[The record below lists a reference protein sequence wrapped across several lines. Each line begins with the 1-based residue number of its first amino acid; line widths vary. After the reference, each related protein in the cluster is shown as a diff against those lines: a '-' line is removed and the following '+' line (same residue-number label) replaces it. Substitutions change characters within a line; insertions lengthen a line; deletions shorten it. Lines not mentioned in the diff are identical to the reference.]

1 MPTIV
6 KLSVISSALFL
17 AQFASAADITV
28 NPASSETT
36 QVIRQGNT
44 TTINIAPANTH
55 GVSYNAYDQFNVGK
69 HGVVFNNRESGAG
82 MIINEVLSTEKSQ
95 LHGNMHVD
103 GKKAHLIIANPNG
116 IACNGCS
123 VTGVNSL
130 SLAAGNVSMTPD
142 RQFSGYRNI
151 SGKIRMLNTAEQHFA
166 DTDKLTLVA
175 AAIDIKNSQ
184 LKTKNLATYIGHY
197 DLAKTNSGLR
207 DLEMINPDYSLEN
220 RKNTNNFL
228 NIKTNSHIKA
238 DNIYIHSAAAQIRN
252 AGQITTGPELQLTDP
267 ERTPMYGHNQLTMD
281 LHHSGFENKSSG
293 KINTLLMNT
302 IMSNSRI
309 ENNGQ
314 MKTNYRNPKNL
325 VSDFTLIFDG
335 TNYIGGKQDIGL
347 NKMDIRKT
355 EGALLLPL
363 E

>member
-1 MPTIV
+1 MPKIV

-17 AQFASAADITV
+17 AQFASATDITV

-44 TTINIAPANTH
+44 TTINIAPANIH

-103 GKKAHLIIANPNG
+103 GQKAHLIIANPNG

-302 IMSNSRI
+302 IMSNSSI

-314 MKTNYRNPKNL
+314 MKTNYRNPKSP

>member
-1 MPTIV
+1 MPKIV

-17 AQFASAADITV
+17 AQFASATDITV
-28 NPASSETT
+28 NPVSSETA
-36 QVIRQGNT
+36 QIVRQGSN
-44 TTINIAPANTH
+44 TTINIAPANTQ
-55 GVSYNAYDQFNVGK
+55 GVSYNAYDKFNVGK

-82 MIINEVLSTEKSQ
+82 IIINEVLSTEKSQ
-95 LHGNMHVD
+95 LRGNMHVD
-103 GKKAHLIIANPNG
+103 GQKAHLIIANPNG

-130 SLAAGNVSMTPD
+130 NLAAGNVSMTPD
-142 RQFSGYRNI
+142 GQFSGYRNI
-151 SGKIRMLNTAEQHFA
+151 SGKVRMLNTAEQHFA

-175 AAIDIKNSQ
+175 AAIDIKNSR

-197 DLAKTNSGLR
+197 NLAKTNRGLR

-238 DNIYIHSAAAQIRN
+238 DNMYIHSAAAQIRN

-314 MKTNYRNPKNL
+314 MKTNYRNPKSP

>member
-1 MPTIV
+1 MPKIV

-36 QVIRQGNT
+36 RVVRQGND
-44 TTINIAPANTH
+44 TTINITPANTH

-69 HGVVFNNRESGAG
+69 NGVVFNNRESGAG
-82 MIINEVLSTEKSQ
+82 IIINEVLSTEKSQ
-95 LHGNMHVD
+95 LRGNMHVD
-103 GKKAHLIIANPNG
+103 GQKAHLIITNPNG

-123 VTGVNSL
+123 VSGVNSL
-130 SLAAGNVSMTPD
+130 NLAAGNVSMMPD
-142 RQFSGYRNI
+142 GQFSGYRNI

-175 AAIDIKNSQ
+175 AAIDMKNSQ
-184 LKTKNLATYIGHY
+184 LKTRSLATYIGHY

-238 DNIYIHSAAAQIRN
+238 DNMYIHSAAAQIRN
-252 AGQITTGPELQLTDP
+252 AGQITIGPELQLTAP
-267 ERTPMYGHNQLTMD
+267 EKTPMYGHNQLTMD

-302 IMSNSRI
+302 IMSNSSI

-314 MKTNYRNPKNL
+314 MKTNYRNPKSPI
-325 VSDFTLIFDG
+325 SDFTLIFDG

-347 NKMDIRKT
+347 NKMDIRET

>member
-1 MPTIV
+1 MPKIV

-17 AQFASAADITV
+17 AQFASATDITV
-28 NPASSETT
+28 NPVSSETA
-36 QVIRQGNT
+36 QIVRQGSN
-44 TTINIAPANTH
+44 TTINIAPANTQ
-55 GVSYNAYDQFNVGK
+55 GVSYNAYDKFNVGK

-82 MIINEVLSTEKSQ
+82 IIINEVLSTEKSQ
-95 LHGNMHVD
+95 LRGNMHVD
-103 GKKAHLIIANPNG
+103 GQKAHLIIANPNG

-130 SLAAGNVSMTPD
+130 NLAAGNVSMTPD
-142 RQFSGYRNI
+142 GQFSGYRNI
-151 SGKIRMLNTAEQHFA
+151 SGKVRMLNTAEQHFA

-175 AAIDIKNSQ
+175 AAIDIKNSR

-197 DLAKTNSGLR
+197 NLAKTNSGLR

-238 DNIYIHSAAAQIRN
+238 DNMYIHSAAAQIRN

-314 MKTNYRNPKNL
+314 MKTNYRNPKSP